1 MLRGLI
7 FFAVVFSVSSC
18 SLSSNWEIHSGS
30 IDNREVEENLP
41 KKFSKYKPQLDFSN
55 TIVDLM
61 ISNEYTIL
69 YSDFFA
75 DEFRQ
80 KLEYNDLIS
89 AIDNLLLTAGQIESY
104 LPLQWHFIK
113 EPNDGRPI
121 LRSIKIVE
129 HQNLKI
135 EYILVFD
142 GDDPDKIIGI
152 SFRSLD

>member
-1 MLRGLI
+1 
-7 FFAVVFSVSSC
+7 
-18 SLSSNWEIHSGS
+18 
-30 IDNREVEENLP
+30 
-41 KKFSKYKPQLDFSN
+41 
-55 TIVDLM
+55 M

-69 YSDFFA
+69 YNDFIS

-80 KLEYNDLIS
+80 TLEYNDLIS

-142 GDDPDKIIGI
+142 GGDPDKLIGI